1 MMIRNYLKTPVEIY
15 RNGTRILNTIA
26 GVHDEI
32 VFFDDVDVQESDIVK
47 VIPTKERLRIAA
59 MPKQLD
65 TSESY
70 VIYIKAKVE
79 KC

>member
-15 RNGTRILNTIA
+15 RDGTKVLNTKA
-26 GVHDEI
+26 SVHEELI
-32 VFFDDVDVQESDIVK
+32 YLGDVDVKELDIVK
-47 VIPTKERLRIAA
+47 VIPTKEELRIAA
-59 MPKQLD
+59 MHKQLD